1 MREYMDA
8 YLLKNKFMPYPDYLL
23 ERWKQ
28 GDYSMLTRS
37 NASDYIKEILVH
49 KAETRPGKRFFGE
62 AYIASRIDMVQGW
75 YNSFKWLT
83 ADKWITGNG
92 LEPRFEKPFHV
103 ALMQNIGKDL
113 LYNLQAKAAAF
124 YNEYKEKYE
133 GEGQHKR
140 PVAPDLWVIYKNG
153 NFIFIESKL
162 PGDSIKPHQI
172 AGMALIKKHLEA
184 CAQVSVSIIT
194 LHPEN
199 FDPKTLFAE
208 FYALA

>member
-1 MREYMDA
+1 MDA
-8 YLLKNKFMPYPDYLL
+8 ELLENKFMAYPDYLL
-23 ERWKQ
+23 ERWKN

-49 KAETRPGKRFFGE
+49 KANTRPGRRFFGE

-92 LEPRFEKPFHV
+92 LEPRFEKSFHV

-124 YNEYKEKYE
+124 
-133 GEGQHKR
+133 
-140 PVAPDLWVIYKNG
+140 
-153 NFIFIESKL
+153 
-162 PGDSIKPHQI
+162 
-172 AGMALIKKHLEA
+172 
-184 CAQVSVSIIT
+184 
-194 LHPEN
+194 
-199 FDPKTLFAE
+199 
-208 FYALA
+208 

>member
-1 MREYMDA
+1 MESD
-8 YLLKNKFMPYPDYLL
+8 LLKNKFMAYPDYLS

-28 GDYSMLTRS
+28 GDYTMLTRS

-49 KAETRPGKRFFGE
+49 KAKNRPGKRFFGE

-92 LEPRFEKPFHV
+92 LGPRFEKPFHV
-103 ALMQNIGKDL
+103 ALMQNIGEDL
-113 LYNLQAKAAAF
+113 LYNLQAKAADF
-124 YNEYKEKYE
+124 YNKYKEEYK
-133 GEGQHKR
+133 GEGQHKK
-140 PVAPDLWVIYKNG
+140 PVAPDLWIIDKNG

-162 PGDSIKPHQI
+162 PGDSIQPHQI
-172 AGMALIKKHLEA
+172 AGMALIKKYLEA

-194 LHPEN
+194 LYPEN
-199 FDPKTLFAE
+199 FDPENLFTE
-208 FYALA
+208 LYALA

>member
-8 YLLKNKFMPYPDYLL
+8 DLIKNKFMPYPDYFL

-37 NASDYIKEILVH
+37 NASDYIKEILVY
-49 KAETRPGKRFFGE
+49 KAKTRPGKRFFGE

-113 LYNLQAKAAAF
+113 LSNLQAKAAAF
-124 YNEYKEKYE
+124 YNEYKEKY
-133 GEGQHKR
+133 GEEEQHKK
-140 PVAPDLWVIYKNG
+140 PVAPDLWVIDKNG

-162 PGDSIKPHQI
+162 PGDSIQPHQI
-172 AGMALIKKHLEA
+172 AGMALIKKHLET

-194 LHPEN
+194 LYPEN
-199 FDPKTLFAE
+199 FDPKSLFTE
-208 FYALA
+208 LYALA

>member
-1 MREYMDA
+1 MDA
-8 YLLKNKFMPYPDYLL
+8 DLLKNKFMPYPDYLL
-23 ERWKQ
+23 ERWKN

-37 NASDYIKEILVH
+37 NASNYIKEILVH
-49 KAETRPGKRFFGE
+49 KAKTRPGKRFFGE

-83 ADKWITGNG
+83 ADKWVTGDG

-103 ALMQNIGKDL
+103 ALMQHIGKEL

-124 YNEYKEKYE
+124 YNEYKEKCME
-133 GEGQHKR
+133 GGQHKK
-140 PVAPDLWVIYKNG
+140 PVAPDLWVIDKNG

-172 AGMALIKKHLEA
+172 AGMALIKKHLEIRT
-184 CAQVSVSIIT
+184 QVAVSIIN
-194 LHPEN
+194 LYPEN
-199 FDPKTLFAE
+199 LDPENLFTE
-208 FYALA
+208 FYS